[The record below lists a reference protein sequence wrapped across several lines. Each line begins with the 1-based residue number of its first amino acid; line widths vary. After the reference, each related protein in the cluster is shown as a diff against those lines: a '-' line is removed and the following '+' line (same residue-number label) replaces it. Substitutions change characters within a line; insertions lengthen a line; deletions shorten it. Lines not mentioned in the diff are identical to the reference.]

1 MLRTRS
7 AALYE
12 AAVPP
17 VDGSLPLA
25 RLARGDD
32 ADEHADHQGE
42 ANVSAQYQRGHDRQ
56 YNAETARAAG
66 GMRGTASSMATPRLR
81 ASGIHPSGGVQAPA
95 SGQPR
100 PRRKAARPERE
111 TLRLHKAIEDT
122 GIKLGCVATDIMG
135 KSGRAMLDALV
146 AGTKDPEV
154 LADLARGQ
162 LRKKLPALREAL
174 DGRPPPDEISL
185 QSSRRPHREVLDTIG
200 ALIERAETR
209 A

>member
-1 MLRTRS
+1 
-7 AALYE
+7 
-12 AAVPP
+12 
-17 VDGSLPLA
+17 
-25 RLARGDD
+25 
-32 ADEHADHQGE
+32 
-42 ANVSAQYQRGHDRQ
+42 
-56 YNAETARAAG
+56 
-66 GMRGTASSMATPRLR
+66 
-81 ASGIHPSGGVQAPA
+81 
-95 SGQPR
+95 
-100 PRRKAARPERE
+100 
-111 TLRLHKAIEDT
+111 LHKAIEDT

-154 LADLARGQ
+154 LADLARRQ

-174 DGRPPPDEISL
+174 DGRPPLDEISL

>member
-1 MLRTRS
+1 M
-7 AALYE
+7 
-12 AAVPP
+12 
-17 VDGSLPLA
+17 
-25 RLARGDD
+25 
-32 ADEHADHQGE
+32 
-42 ANVSAQYQRGHDRQ
+42 
-56 YNAETARAAG
+56 
-66 GMRGTASSMATPRLR
+66 
-81 ASGIHPSGGVQAPA
+81 
-95 SGQPR
+95 
-100 PRRKAARPERE
+100 
-111 TLRLHKAIEDT
+111 HKAIEDT

-209 A
+209 ALALARSCMVAGRTAVVGRRTASAARLRICACVAASRRALRD

>member
-1 MLRTRS
+1 
-7 AALYE
+7 
-12 AAVPP
+12 
-17 VDGSLPLA
+17 
-25 RLARGDD
+25 
-32 ADEHADHQGE
+32 
-42 ANVSAQYQRGHDRQ
+42 
-56 YNAETARAAG
+56 
-66 GMRGTASSMATPRLR
+66 
-81 ASGIHPSGGVQAPA
+81 
-95 SGQPR
+95 
-100 PRRKAARPERE
+100 
-111 TLRLHKAIEDT
+111 LHKAIEDT